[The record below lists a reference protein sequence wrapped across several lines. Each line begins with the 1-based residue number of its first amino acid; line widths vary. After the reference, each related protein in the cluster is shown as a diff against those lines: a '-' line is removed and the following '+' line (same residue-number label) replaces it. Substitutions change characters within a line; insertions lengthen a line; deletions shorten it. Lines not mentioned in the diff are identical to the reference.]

1 VRSYP
6 HEIIKTALG
15 NVIAQYKWWG
25 AGHDGRNMLS
35 LVVDDEPKIRA
46 YINAVLRREFFETLE
61 AEGGNQALEIVN
73 VAGGA
78 IDLIVTD
85 LQMPNGDG
93 LSFANA
99 VRKTFPSIPIVLL
112 SGRTK
117 PDTVFE
123 FVEKPFAADTLAQVI
138 RKLVARPAKTA

>member
-1 VRSYP
+1 
-6 HEIIKTALG
+6 
-15 NVIAQYKWWG
+15 
-25 AGHDGRNMLS
+25 MLS
-35 LVVDDEPKIRA
+35 LVVDDEPGIRA
-46 YINAVLRREFFETLE
+46 YIKAVLRRECFETLE
-61 AEGGNQALEIVN
+61 AYRGNQALQIVN
-73 VAGGA
+73 VVRAP

-99 VRKTFPSIPIVLL
+99 VRKTFPSIPIILL

-123 FVEKPFAADTLAQVI
+123 FIEK
-138 RKLVARPAKTA
+138 RSEE

>member
-1 VRSYP
+1 
-6 HEIIKTALG
+6 
-15 NVIAQYKWWG
+15 
-25 AGHDGRNMLS
+25 MLS

-46 YINAVLRREFFETLE
+46 YIRAVLRRECFDTLE

-73 VAGGA
+73 VVRGCV
-78 IDLIVTD
+78 DLIVTD

-99 VRKTFPSIPIVLL
+99 VRKSFPSVPIVLL

-123 FVEKPFAADTLAQVI
+123 FVEKPFTAEALAQVV
-138 RKLVARPAKTA
+138 RKLVARPAKIA

>member
-1 VRSYP
+1 
-6 HEIIKTALG
+6 
-15 NVIAQYKWWG
+15 
-25 AGHDGRNMLS
+25 MLS

-46 YINAVLRREFFETLE
+46 YIKAVLRRESFETLE
-61 AEGGNQALEIVN
+61 AEGGNSALEIVQMFRER
-73 VAGGA
+73 
-78 IDLIVTD
+78 IDLVVTD

-123 FVEKPFAADTLAQVI
+123 FVEKPFAADTLARVV

>member
-1 VRSYP
+1 
-6 HEIIKTALG
+6 
-15 NVIAQYKWWG
+15 
-25 AGHDGRNMLS
+25 MLS

-46 YINAVLRREFFETLE
+46 YIKAVLRRECFETLE
-61 AEGGNQALEIVN
+61 AEGGNQALEIVEM
-73 VAGGA
+73 VRER
-78 IDLIVTD
+78 IDLVVTD

-99 VRKTFPSIPIVLL
+99 VRKTFPSIPIILL

-123 FVEKPFAADTLAQVI
+123 FVEKPFAAETLSQVI

>member
-1 VRSYP
+1 
-6 HEIIKTALG
+6 
-15 NVIAQYKWWG
+15 
-25 AGHDGRNMLS
+25 MLS

-61 AEGGNQALEIVN
+61 AEGGNQALEMVN

-85 LQMPNGDG
+85 LQMPKGDG

-99 VRKTFPSIPIVLL
+99 VRKTFPAIPIVLL
-112 SGRTK
+112 SGHTK